1 MLTIGI
7 NLLIDVKE
15 WEINPRNEMPQQ
27 GILVV
32 ELLDVWGMGLMGPL
46 PSSNGNQYILVVVEN
61 ISKWVETIVAP
72 ANQGSVILKFL

>member
-32 ELLDVWGMGLMGPL
+32 ELLDVWGMDLMGPL

-61 ISKWVETIVAP
+61 ISKWVETIVAH